1 MSLDLITGPSVE
13 PVSLAD
19 AKVQCHVEHDA
30 EDTLIGALIVAARRM
45 AEHQTQRALI
55 TQTWELTLDAFPDA
69 EIRLDKPKVLSI
81 VSVKYLDA
89 AGVLQTLDP
98 AAYALDAT
106 TKPGFVMPV
115 SSWPSTYAGA
125 NAVRVRFTAG
135 YGPAASDVP
144 ADVVAWIQMQ
154 IATLY
159 RNREAFAVGYSVAD
173 LPNRFVDGLLDAERV
188 YL

>member
-19 AKVQCHVEHDA
+19 AKVQCRVEHDA

-55 TQTWELTLDAFPDA
+55 TQTWELTLNAFPDA

-106 TKPGFVMPV
+106 TKPGFVIPV

-135 YGPAASDVP
+135 YGPGASDVP

-159 RNREAFAVGYSVAD
+159 RNREAFAVGYSVTD